1 MHGQRTFDLRQTQ
14 PTRTIDG
21 RTVTHKG
28 SGMQR
33 YKNRSGDSGV
43 VAYDIDAGQIIVQ
56 FRNGERYL
64 YTEDSAGAANI
75 ARMQAL
81 AQSGH
86 GLSSFISQHVHDRYA
101 RKINSR
107 KLQ

>member
-1 MHGQRTFDLRQTQ
+1 
-14 PTRTIDG
+14 
-21 RTVTHKG
+21 
-28 SGMQR
+28 MQR
-33 YKNRSGDSGV
+33 YGNQSRESGV

-56 FRNGERYL
+56 FRNGDRYL

-81 AQSGH
+81 AKAGH

-107 KLQ
+107 RL

>member
-1 MHGQRTFDLRQTQ
+1 
-14 PTRTIDG
+14 
-21 RTVTHKG
+21 
-28 SGMQR
+28 MQR
-33 YKNRSGDSGV
+33 YGNQNRESGV

-56 FRNGERYL
+56 FRNGDRYL

-81 AQSGH
+81 AKAGR

-107 KLQ
+107 RL

>member
-1 MHGQRTFDLRQTQ
+1 
-14 PTRTIDG
+14 
-21 RTVTHKG
+21 
-28 SGMQR
+28 MQR
-33 YKNRSGDSGV
+33 YGNQSRESGV
-43 VAYDIDAGQIIVQ
+43 VAYDIDAGQITVQ
-56 FRNGERYL
+56 FRNGDRYL

-81 AQSGH
+81 AKAGR

-107 KLQ
+107 RI

>member
-1 MHGQRTFDLRQTQ
+1 MR
-14 PTRTIDG
+14 
-21 RTVTHKG
+21 
-28 SGMQR
+28 R
-33 YKNRSGDSGV
+33 YKNSRGNAGV
-43 VAYDIDAGQIIVQ
+43 VAYDIDAGLIIVQ

-81 AQSGH
+81 AQAGH

-101 RKINSR
+101 RKINAR
-107 KLQ
+107 KID

>member
-1 MHGQRTFDLRQTQ
+1 
-14 PTRTIDG
+14 
-21 RTVTHKG
+21 
-28 SGMQR
+28 MQR
-33 YKNRSGDSGV
+33 YGNQSRESGV

-75 ARMQAL
+75 AKMQEL
-81 AQSGH
+81 ARAGR

-107 KLQ
+107 RL

>member
-1 MHGQRTFDLRQTQ
+1 
-14 PTRTIDG
+14 
-21 RTVTHKG
+21 
-28 SGMQR
+28 MQR
-33 YKNRSGDSGV
+33 YGNQSRESGV

-56 FRNGERYL
+56 FRNGDRYL

-75 ARMQAL
+75 ARMQEL
-81 AQSGH
+81 ARAGR

-107 KLQ
+107 RI

>member
-1 MHGQRTFDLRQTQ
+1 
-14 PTRTIDG
+14 
-21 RTVTHKG
+21 
-28 SGMQR
+28 MQR
-33 YKNRSGDSGV
+33 YGNQSRESGV

-56 FRNGERYL
+56 FRNGDRYL

-81 AQSGH
+81 AKAGR

-107 KLQ
+107 RI

>member
-1 MHGQRTFDLRQTQ
+1 
-14 PTRTIDG
+14 
-21 RTVTHKG
+21 
-28 SGMQR
+28 MQR
-33 YKNRSGDSGV
+33 YGNQNRESGV

-56 FRNGERYL
+56 FRNGDRYL

-75 ARMQAL
+75 ARMQEL
-81 AQSGH
+81 ARAGR

-107 KLQ
+107 RL

>member
-1 MHGQRTFDLRQTQ
+1 
-14 PTRTIDG
+14 
-21 RTVTHKG
+21 
-28 SGMQR
+28 MQR
-33 YKNRSGDSGV
+33 YGNHSRESGV

-56 FRNGERYL
+56 FRNGDRYL

-81 AQSGH
+81 AKAGH

-107 KLQ
+107 RL